1 MDTTRQIQQRLDRL
15 YSELA
20 VLKRYVLLHLP
31 SDHAQNR
38 QAWSDLMEASK
49 SVSAQWAGPSAV
61 EEIRSQREK

>member
-31 SDHAQNR
+31 GDHTQNR
-38 QAWSDLMEASK
+38 QAWSDLIDASK
-49 SVSAQWAGPSAV
+49 AVSAQWAGPSAV
-61 EEIRSQREK
+61 EEIRAQREK